1 MPMGVMRSALLA
13 ASESRWL
20 RRQAPQMGFVKKAV
34 RRFMPGERVEDAIAA
49 ALDLRPQGITA
60 VLTKLGENVT
70 EWAVAVDV
78 AVHYQDV
85 LAKIAASGL
94 DCQISVK
101 LTQLGLDVDRERC
114 FEHLRL
120 LAERALPYG
129 NVVWIDMEQH
139 AYVDVTL
146 ELYRRVLAELPNVG
160 VCLQAY
166 LYRTAADLASLI
178 PLGGGVRLVKG
189 AYLEPATIA
198 YPKKSDVDENF
209 LKLAQQMIGP
219 EARASRFRAVFGTHD
234 PRLIR
239 AIQEHAAST
248 GVARDGFEFAL
259 LYGIQRGEQ
268 LRLAQEHARI
278 RVLIAYG
285 DYWFPWYMRRLA
297 ERPANVLFVA
307 RSMFSS

>member
-1 MPMGVMRSALLA
+1 MGVMRSVLLA

-20 RRQAPQMGFVKKAV
+20 RQQAPRMGFVKHAV
-34 RRFMPGERVEDAIAA
+34 RRFMPGERVEDALEAA
-49 ALDLRPQGITA
+49 SALRAQGITT

-70 EWAVAVDV
+70 EMAEADGVA
-78 AVHYQDV
+78 AHYLDV

-114 FEHLRL
+114 YTHLRALAARAHAQGVL
-120 LAERALPYG
+120 L
-129 NVVWIDMEQH
+129 WIDMEQH
-139 AYVDVTL
+139 PYVDVTL

-166 LYRTAADLASLI
+166 LYRTTADLAALI

-189 AYLEPATIA
+189 AYLEPASVA
-198 YPKKSDVDENF
+198 YPKKTEVDENF
-209 LKLAQQMIGP
+209 LALARQMIGP
-219 EARASRFRAVFGTHD
+219 EARASGFRAVFGTHD
-234 PRLIR
+234 SRIIH
-239 AIQEHAAST
+239 AIQDHAAST
-248 GVARDGFEFAL
+248 GVPRDGFEFAL
-259 LYGIQRGEQ
+259 LYGIQRSEQ
-268 LRLAQEHARI
+268 VRLAKEGARI

-297 ERPANVLFVA
+297 ERPANVWFVA
-307 RSMFSS
+307 KSMFS